1 MKKFY
6 FGAMIA
12 LAATA
17 FLSSCEKNGTE
28 SEPVALSTPVLTVV
42 EQTESSFMVIW
53 DLVENAVSYTYT
65 INNGTEESTT
75 NESAQFTDLT
85 EGTYTVKVKAVA
97 PEGDEFIDSDW
108 ASINVTLEGEDNPD
122 NPDTGIDGQY
132 TANVDGVDVVYE
144 IVSDGGEYKVFP
156 LTYISGDEAYYT
168 ATLSDNALTV
178 SLTGI
183 DVNVEGMGLV
193 SVIMCGYHTDPED
206 GELYLWPD
214 ENCVLEF
221 GEDSFTATNGIF
233 LGFNASDGKWY
244 NWTGST
250 QEAGTVFTKTGDA
263 TGSQALSL
271 GAAVASSASMSSVAA
286 R

>member
-1 MKKFY
+1 
-6 FGAMIA
+6 MIA

-17 FLSSCEKNGTE
+17 FLSSCEKTETE

-75 NESAQFTDLT
+75 DESAQFTDLT

-193 SVIMCGYHTDPED
+193 SVIMCGYHVDPED
-206 GELYLWPD
+206 GEMYLWPD

-233 LGFNASDGKWY
+233 LGFQSGGSWY

-271 GAAVASSASMSSVAA
+271 GAAVASSAYMSSVAA

>member
-108 ASINVTLEGEDNPD
+108 ASISVTLEGKEDEPLD
-122 NPDTGIDGQY
+122 ITGTWVLGGNEYSI
-132 TANVDGVDVVYE
+132 E
-144 IVSDGGEYKVFP
+144 SDGANGYLVYTPFI
-156 LTYISGDEAYYT
+156 TGDGSAWT
-168 ATLSDNALTV
+168 ASLSDNVLT
-178 SLTGI
+178 I
-183 DVNVEGMGLV
+183 DIVGPTINVEFNNGEVKDVPVYMCAYHSNNGTGM
-193 SVIMCGYHTDPED
+193 
-206 GELYLWPD
+206 YLWPE
-214 ENCVLEF
+214 ENSVWEF
-221 GEDSFTATNGIF
+221 TSNDSFVLTNGMFI
-233 LGFNASDGKWY
+233 GYQDNENPNSWWSWEGSSVDPDTEATRS
-244 NWTGST
+244 TG
-250 QEAGTVFTKTGDA
+250 GT
-263 TGSQALSL
+263 
-271 GAAVASSASMSSVAA
+271 SSASAPVLSSTLTIA

>member
-17 FLSSCEKNGTE
+17 FLSSCEKTETE

-75 NESAQFTDLT
+75 DESAQFTDLT

-108 ASINVTLEGEDNPD
+108 ASISVTLEGKEDEPLD
-122 NPDTGIDGQY
+122 ITGTWVLGGNEYSI
-132 TANVDGVDVVYE
+132 E
-144 IVSDGGEYKVFP
+144 SDGANGYLVYTPFI
-156 LTYISGDEAYYT
+156 TGDGSAWT
-168 ATLSDNALTV
+168 ASLSDNVLT
-178 SLTGI
+178 I
-183 DVNVEGMGLV
+183 DIVGPTINVEFENGEVKDVPVYMCAYHSNNGTGM
-193 SVIMCGYHTDPED
+193 
-206 GELYLWPD
+206 YLWPE
-214 ENCVLEF
+214 ENSVWEFTSNDSFVLTNGMF
-221 GEDSFTATNGIF
+221 IGYQDNEDSTSWWSWNGSNVAPDTEATR
-233 LGFNASDGKWY
+233 S
-244 NWTGST
+244 TG
-250 QEAGTVFTKTGDA
+250 GT
-263 TGSQALSL
+263 
-271 GAAVASSASMSSVAA
+271 SSASAPVLSSTLTIA

>member
-108 ASINVTLEGEDNPD
+108 ASINVTLEG
-122 NPDTGIDGQY
+122 TGIDGQY
-132 TANVDGVDVVYE
+132 TANVEGVDVVYE

-183 DVNVEGMGLV
+183 DANVEGMGLV

-206 GELYLWPD
+206 GGLYLWPD

-244 NWTGST
+244 NWNGST

>member
-108 ASINVTLEGEDNPD
+108 ASINVTLEG
-122 NPDTGIDGQY
+122 TGIDGQY

-183 DVNVEGMGLV
+183 DVDVEGMGLV
-193 SVIMCGYHTDPED
+193 SVIMCGYHVDPED
-206 GELYLWPD
+206 GEMYLWPD

-233 LGFNASDGKWY
+233 LGFQSGGSWY

>member
-1 MKKFY
+1 
-6 FGAMIA
+6 
-12 LAATA
+12 
-17 FLSSCEKNGTE
+17 
-28 SEPVALSTPVLTVV
+28 
-42 EQTESSFMVIW
+42 
-53 DLVENAVSYTYT
+53 
-65 INNGTEESTT
+65 
-75 NESAQFTDLT
+75 
-85 EGTYTVKVKAVA
+85 
-97 PEGDEFIDSDW
+97 
-108 ASINVTLEGEDNPD
+108 
-122 NPDTGIDGQY
+122 
-132 TANVDGVDVVYE
+132 
-144 IVSDGGEYKVFP
+144 
-156 LTYISGDEAYYT
+156 
-168 ATLSDNALTV
+168 
-178 SLTGI
+178 
-183 DVNVEGMGLV
+183 MGLV

-233 LGFNASDGKWY
+233 LGFQSGGSWY